1 MSRTRT
7 LALTVVV
14 VVSTRPGHLMVRS
27 LVIMA
32 EPIYIEDL
40 GEYEGKT
47 VTVRGWLYKK
57 RSSGKIA
64 FLQLRDGTGTVQAV
78 ATPQDVDDAS
88 WDLIGEVTQESSV
101 IVTGTV
107 RADARAPSGFELG
120 AENVE
125 VVHMAAEYP
134 ISPKEHGI
142 EFLMDH
148 RHLWLRS
155 KRQHALLRVRS
166 KVVHICRSY
175 YHDRGFV
182 LIDSPIL
189 TPTSVEGTTTLFSTD
204 YFGETAFLTQS
215 GQLYLEP
222 ACVAHGRVYCFGPTF
237 RAEKSKTRRHLIE
250 FWMLEPEV
258 AYATLDDA
266 MELAEDFISHV
277 VQTALVECKDELE
290 VLERDTTALERVVK
304 PFPRIHYGE
313 AVEILKQAGEDFEW
327 GSDFG
332 GGHETIISEAFDRPV
347 LVHRFPTAIKAFYME
362 PDPERPELALA
373 MDMIAPEGYGE
384 IVGGSQRIDDYDLLL
399 SRIREHGLDEEH
411 YQWYLDL
418 RRYGSVPHSGFGMG
432 LERVVAWITGV
443 PHLRETIPF
452 PRLLGRLTP

>member
-1 MSRTRT
+1 MPES
-7 LALTVVV
+7 
-14 VVSTRPGHLMVRS
+14 
-27 LVIMA
+27 
-32 EPIYIEDL
+32 IYIADL
-40 GEYEGKT
+40 GAHEGET
-47 VTVRGWLYKK
+47 VTVRGWLYNK

-64 FLQLRDGTGTVQAV
+64 FMQLRDGTGMVQAV
-78 ATPQDVDDAS
+78 ATPQDVDETS
-88 WDLIGEVTQESSV
+88 WNLIGEVTQESSI
-101 IVTGTV
+101 IVTGSV
-107 RADARAPSGFELG
+107 RADARSPTGFELG
-120 AENVE
+120 VE
-125 VVHMAAEYP
+125 LVEIVQMAPEYP
-134 ISPKEHGI
+134 ISPKEHGT

-155 KRQHALLRVRS
+155 SSQVAALRVRS
-166 KVVHICRSY
+166 KVIHICRSY

-189 TPTSVEGTTTLFSTD
+189 TPISVEGTTTLFSTD
-204 YFGETAFLTQS
+204 YFGENAYLTQS

-222 ACVAHGRVYCFGPTF
+222 ACMAHGRVYCFGPTF

-250 FWMLEPEV
+250 LWMLEPEV

-277 VQTALVECKDELE
+277 VQTALVECKYELE
-290 VLERDTTALERVVK
+290 VLNRDTTTLERVVK
-304 PFPRIHYGE
+304 PFPRILYDE
-313 AVEILKQAGEDFEW
+313 AVEILREAGQDFEW
-327 GSDFG
+327 GGDFG

-362 PDPERPELALA
+362 PDPERQELALA

-384 IVGGSQRIDDYDLLL
+384 IIGGSQRIHDHDLLL
-399 SRIREHGLDEEH
+399 SRIRENGLNEKH
-411 YQWYLDL
+411 YEWYLDV

-432 LERVVAWITGV
+432 LERVIAWITGV
-443 PHLRETIPF
+443 PHLRETIPY

>member
-1 MSRTRT
+1 MPES
-7 LALTVVV
+7 
-14 VVSTRPGHLMVRS
+14 
-27 LVIMA
+27 
-32 EPIYIEDL
+32 IYIADL
-40 GEYEGKT
+40 GAHEGET
-47 VTVRGWLYKK
+47 VTVRGWLYNK

-64 FLQLRDGTGTVQAV
+64 FMQLRDGTGMVQAV
-78 ATPQDVDDAS
+78 ATPQDVDETS
-88 WDLIGEVTQESSV
+88 WNLIGEVTQESSI
-101 IVTGTV
+101 IVTGSV
-107 RADARAPSGFELG
+107 RADARSPTGFELG
-120 AENVE
+120 VE
-125 VVHMAAEYP
+125 LVEIVQMAPEYP
-134 ISPKEHGI
+134 ISPKEHGT

-155 KRQHALLRVRS
+155 SSQVAALRVRS
-166 KVVHICRSY
+166 KVIHICRSY

-189 TPTSVEGTTTLFSTD
+189 TPISVEGTTTLFSTD
-204 YFGETAFLTQS
+204 YFGENAYLTQS

-222 ACVAHGRVYCFGPTF
+222 ACMAHGRVYCFGPTF

-277 VQTALVECKDELE
+277 VQTALVECKYELE
-290 VLERDTTALERVVK
+290 VLNRDTTTLERVVK
-304 PFPRIHYGE
+304 PFPRILYDE
-313 AVEILKQAGEDFEW
+313 AVEILREAGQDFEW
-327 GSDFG
+327 GGDFG

-362 PDPERPELALA
+362 PDPERQELALA
-373 MDMIAPEGYGE
+373 MDMIAPEGDGE
-384 IVGGSQRIDDYDLLL
+384 IIGGSQRIHDHDLLL
-399 SRIREHGLDEEH
+399 SRIRENGLNEKH
-411 YQWYLDL
+411 YEWYLDV

-432 LERVVAWITGV
+432 LERVIAWITGV
-443 PHLRETIPF
+443 PHLRETIPY

>member
-1 MSRTRT
+1 M
-7 LALTVVV
+7 
-14 VVSTRPGHLMVRS
+14 P
-27 LVIMA
+27 
-32 EPIYIEDL
+32 EPTYIVDL
-40 GEYEGKT
+40 GAHEGET
-47 VTVRGWLYKK
+47 VTIRGWLYNK

-64 FLQLRDGTGTVQAV
+64 FMQLRDGTGTVQAV
-78 ATPQDVDDAS
+78 ATPQDVDETS
-88 WDLIGEVTQESSV
+88 WNLIGDVTQESSI
-101 IVTGTV
+101 IVTGSV
-107 RADARAPSGFELG
+107 RADSRSPTGFELG
-120 AENVE
+120 VE
-125 VVHMAAEYP
+125 LVEIVHMAPEYP
-134 ISPKEHGI
+134 ISPKGHGT

-155 KRQHALLRVRS
+155 SSQVAALRVRS
-166 KVVHICRSY
+166 KVIHICRSY

-204 YFGETAFLTQS
+204 YFGENAYLTQS

-222 ACVAHGRVYCFGPTF
+222 ACMAHGRVYCFGPTF

-277 VQTALVECKDELE
+277 VQTALVECKSELE
-290 VLERDTTALERVVK
+290 VLNRDTTTLERVVK
-304 PFPRIHYGE
+304 PFPRILYDE
-313 AVEILKQAGEDFEW
+313 AVEILREAGQEFEW
-327 GSDFG
+327 GADFG

-362 PDPERPELALA
+362 PDPERQELALA

-384 IVGGSQRIDDYDLLL
+384 IIGGSQRIHDHDLLL
-399 SRIREHGLDEEH
+399 SRIRENGLNEKH
-411 YQWYLDL
+411 YQWYLDV

-443 PHLRETIPF
+443 PHLRETIPY

>member
-1 MSRTRT
+1 MPES
-7 LALTVVV
+7 
-14 VVSTRPGHLMVRS
+14 
-27 LVIMA
+27 
-32 EPIYIEDL
+32 IYIADL
-40 GEYEGKT
+40 GAHEGET
-47 VTVRGWLYKK
+47 VTVRGWLYNK

-64 FLQLRDGTGTVQAV
+64 FMQLRDGTGMVQAV
-78 ATPQDVDDAS
+78 ATPQDVDETS
-88 WDLIGEVTQESSV
+88 WNLIGEVTQESSI
-101 IVTGTV
+101 IVTGSE
-107 RADARAPSGFELG
+107 RADARSPTGFELG
-120 AENVE
+120 VE
-125 VVHMAAEYP
+125 LVEIVQMAPEYP
-134 ISPKEHGI
+134 ISPKEHGT

-155 KRQHALLRVRS
+155 SSQVAALRVRS
-166 KVVHICRSY
+166 KVIHICRSY

-189 TPTSVEGTTTLFSTD
+189 TPISVEGTTTLFSTD
-204 YFGETAFLTQS
+204 YFGENAYLTQS

-222 ACVAHGRVYCFGPTF
+222 ACMAHGRVYCFGPTF

-277 VQTALVECKDELE
+277 VQTALVECKYELE
-290 VLERDTTALERVVK
+290 VLNRDTTTLARVVK
-304 PFPRIHYGE
+304 PFPRILYDE
-313 AVEILKQAGEDFEW
+313 AVEILREAGQDFEW
-327 GSDFG
+327 GGDFG

-362 PDPERPELALA
+362 PDPERQELALA

-384 IVGGSQRIDDYDLLL
+384 IIGGSQRIHDHDLLL
-399 SRIREHGLDEEH
+399 SRIRENGLNEKH
-411 YQWYLDL
+411 YEWYLDV

-432 LERVVAWITGV
+432 LERVIAWITGV
-443 PHLRETIPF
+443 PHLRETIPY

>member
-1 MSRTRT
+1 MNIFASSRFGDDKVT
-7 LALTVVV
+7 LRGDPEVGARVRARD
-14 VVSTRPGHLMVRS
+14 SGSGHLMVRS

-32 EPIYIEDL
+32 EPIYIENL
-40 GEYEGKT
+40 GEHEGKT
-47 VTVRGWLYKK
+47 VTVRGWLYNK

-78 ATPQDVDDAS
+78 ATPQDVDEAS
-88 WDLIGEVTQESSV
+88 WDLIGELTQESSV
-101 IVTGTV
+101 IVTGSV

-120 AENVE
+120 AERVE

-155 KRQHALLRVRS
+155 KRQHALLRARS
-166 KVVHICRSY
+166 KVVQICRSY

-304 PFPRIHYGE
+304 PFPRIHYDE
-313 AVEILKQAGEDFEW
+313 AVEILKRAGEDFEW

-373 MDMIAPEGYGE
+373 MDMIAPEGYGC
-384 IVGGSQRIDDYDLLL
+384 L
-399 SRIREHGLDEEH
+399 
-411 YQWYLDL
+411 
-418 RRYGSVPHSGFGMG
+418 
-432 LERVVAWITGV
+432 
-443 PHLRETIPF
+443 
-452 PRLLGRLTP
+452 

>member
-1 MSRTRT
+1 
-7 LALTVVV
+7 
-14 VVSTRPGHLMVRS
+14 
-27 LVIMA
+27 MA

-40 GEYEGKT
+40 GEHEGKA
-47 VTVRGWLYKK
+47 VTVRGWLYNK

-78 ATPQDVDDAS
+78 ATPQDVDEAS
-88 WDLIGEVTQESSV
+88 WDLIAEVTQESSV

-120 AENVE
+120 AERVE
-125 VVHMAAEYP
+125 LVHMAAEYP
-134 ISPKEHGI
+134 ISPKDHGT

-155 KRQHALLRVRS
+155 KRQHAALRVRS
-166 KVVHICRSY
+166 KVVQICRSY

-222 ACVAHGRVYCFGPTF
+222 ACMAHGRVYCFGPTF

-277 VQTALVECKDELE
+277 VQTALAQCRGELE
-290 VLERDTTALERVVK
+290 VLERDTTTLERVVK
-304 PFPRIHYGE
+304 PFPRIHYDE
-313 AVEILKQAGEDFEW
+313 AVEILRKGGEDFEW

-384 IVGGSQRIDDYDLLL
+384 IVGGSQRIHDHDLLL
-399 SRIREHGLDEEH
+399 SRIREHGLNEEH
-411 YQWYLDL
+411 YKWYLDV

-432 LERVVAWITGV
+432 LERVVGWITGV

>member
-1 MSRTRT
+1 MPES
-7 LALTVVV
+7 
-14 VVSTRPGHLMVRS
+14 
-27 LVIMA
+27 
-32 EPIYIEDL
+32 IYIADL
-40 GEYEGKT
+40 GAHEGET
-47 VTVRGWLYKK
+47 VTVRGWLYNK

-64 FLQLRDGTGTVQAV
+64 FMQLRDGTGMVQAV
-78 ATPQDVDDAS
+78 ATPQDVDETS
-88 WDLIGEVTQESSV
+88 WNLIGEVTQESSI
-101 IVTGTV
+101 IVTGSV
-107 RADARAPSGFELG
+107 RADARSPTGFELG
-120 AENVE
+120 VE
-125 VVHMAAEYP
+125 LVEIVQMAPEYP
-134 ISPKEHGI
+134 ISPKEHGT

-155 KRQHALLRVRS
+155 SSQVAALRVRS
-166 KVVHICRSY
+166 KVIHICRSY

-182 LIDSPIL
+182 LIDRPIL
-189 TPTSVEGTTTLFSTD
+189 TPISVEGTTTLFSTD
-204 YFGETAFLTQS
+204 YFGENAYLTQS

-222 ACVAHGRVYCFGPTF
+222 ACMAHGRVYCFGPTF

-277 VQTALVECKDELE
+277 VQTALVECKYELE
-290 VLERDTTALERVVK
+290 VLNRDTTTLERVVK
-304 PFPRIHYGE
+304 PFPRILYDE
-313 AVEILKQAGEDFEW
+313 AVEILREAGQDFEW
-327 GSDFG
+327 GGDFG

-362 PDPERPELALA
+362 PDPERQELALA

-384 IVGGSQRIDDYDLLL
+384 IIGGSQRIHDHDLLL
-399 SRIREHGLDEEH
+399 SRIRENGLNEKH
-411 YQWYLDL
+411 YEWYLDV

-432 LERVVAWITGV
+432 LERVIAWITGV
-443 PHLRETIPF
+443 PPLRATIPY

>member
-1 MSRTRT
+1 MPES
-7 LALTVVV
+7 
-14 VVSTRPGHLMVRS
+14 
-27 LVIMA
+27 
-32 EPIYIEDL
+32 IYIVDL
-40 GEYEGKT
+40 GAHEGET
-47 VTVRGWLYKK
+47 VTVRGWLYNK

-64 FLQLRDGTGTVQAV
+64 FMQLRDGTGMVQAV
-78 ATPQDVDDAS
+78 ATPQDVDETS
-88 WDLIGEVTQESSV
+88 WNLIGEVTQESSI
-101 IVTGTV
+101 IVTGSV
-107 RADARAPSGFELG
+107 RADARSPTGFELG
-120 AENVE
+120 VE
-125 VVHMAAEYP
+125 LVEIVQMAPEYP
-134 ISPKEHGI
+134 ISPKEHGT

-155 KRQHALLRVRS
+155 SSQVAALRVRS
-166 KVVHICRSY
+166 KVIHICRSY

-189 TPTSVEGTTTLFSTD
+189 TPISVEGTTTLFSTD
-204 YFGETAFLTQS
+204 YFGENAYLTQS

-222 ACVAHGRVYCFGPTF
+222 ACMAHGRVYCFGPTF

-277 VQTALVECKDELE
+277 VQTALVECKYELE
-290 VLERDTTALERVVK
+290 VLNRDTTTLERVVK
-304 PFPRIHYGE
+304 PFPRILYDE
-313 AVEILKQAGEDFEW
+313 AVEILREAGQDFEW
-327 GSDFG
+327 GGDFG

-362 PDPERPELALA
+362 PDPERQELALA

-384 IVGGSQRIDDYDLLL
+384 IIGGSQRIHDHDLLL
-399 SRIREHGLDEEH
+399 SRIRENGLNEKH
-411 YQWYLDL
+411 YQWYLDV

-443 PHLRETIPF
+443 PHLRETIPY

>member
-1 MSRTRT
+1 MPES
-7 LALTVVV
+7 
-14 VVSTRPGHLMVRS
+14 
-27 LVIMA
+27 
-32 EPIYIEDL
+32 IYIADL
-40 GEYEGKT
+40 GAHEGET
-47 VTVRGWLYKK
+47 VTVRGWLYNK

-64 FLQLRDGTGTVQAV
+64 FMQLRDGTGMVQAV
-78 ATPQDVDDAS
+78 ATPQDVDETS
-88 WDLIGEVTQESSV
+88 WNLIGEVTQESSI
-101 IVTGTV
+101 IVTGSV
-107 RADARAPSGFELG
+107 RADARSPTGFELG
-120 AENVE
+120 VE
-125 VVHMAAEYP
+125 LVEIVQMAPEYP
-134 ISPKEHGI
+134 ISPKEHGT

-155 KRQHALLRVRS
+155 RSQIAALRVRS
-166 KVVHICRSY
+166 KVIHICRSY

-189 TPTSVEGTTTLFSTD
+189 TPISVEGTTTLFSTD
-204 YFGETAFLTQS
+204 YFGENAYLTQS

-222 ACVAHGRVYCFGPTF
+222 ACMAHGRVYCFGPTF

-277 VQTALVECKDELE
+277 VQTALVECKYELE
-290 VLERDTTALERVVK
+290 VLNRDTTTLERVVK
-304 PFPRIHYGE
+304 PFPRILYDE
-313 AVEILKQAGEDFEW
+313 AVEILREAGQDFEW
-327 GSDFG
+327 GGDFG

-362 PDPERPELALA
+362 PDPERQELALA

-384 IVGGSQRIDDYDLLL
+384 IIGGSQRIHDHDLLL
-399 SRIREHGLDEEH
+399 SRIRENGLNEKH
-411 YQWYLDL
+411 YEWYLDV
-418 RRYGSVPHSGFGMG
+418 RRYGSGPHSG
-432 LERVVAWITGV
+432 VIAWITGV
-443 PHLRETIPF
+443 PHLRETIPY

>member
-1 MSRTRT
+1 M
-7 LALTVVV
+7 
-14 VVSTRPGHLMVRS
+14 P
-27 LVIMA
+27 
-32 EPIYIEDL
+32 EPTYIVDL
-40 GEYEGKT
+40 GAHEGET
-47 VTVRGWLYKK
+47 VTIRGWLYNK

-64 FLQLRDGTGTVQAV
+64 FMQLRDGTGTVQAV
-78 ATPQDVDDAS
+78 ATPQDVDETS
-88 WDLIGEVTQESSV
+88 WNLIGDVTQESSI
-101 IVTGTV
+101 IVTGSV
-107 RADARAPSGFELG
+107 RADSRSPTGFELG
-120 AENVE
+120 VE
-125 VVHMAAEYP
+125 LVEIVHMAPEYP
-134 ISPKEHGI
+134 ISPKGHGT

-155 KRQHALLRVRS
+155 SSQIAALRVRS
-166 KVVHICRSY
+166 KVIHICRSY

-204 YFGETAFLTQS
+204 YFGENAYLTQS

-222 ACVAHGRVYCFGPTF
+222 ACMAHGRVYCFGPTF

-290 VLERDTTALERVVK
+290 VLNRDTTTLERVVK
-304 PFPRIHYGE
+304 PFPRILYDE
-313 AVEILKQAGEDFEW
+313 AVEILREAGQEFEW
-327 GSDFG
+327 GADFG

-362 PDPERPELALA
+362 PDPERQELALA

-384 IVGGSQRIDDYDLLL
+384 IIGGSQRIHDHDLLL
-399 SRIREHGLDEEH
+399 SRIRENGLNEKH
-411 YQWYLDL
+411 YQWYLDV

-443 PHLRETIPF
+443 PHLRETIPY

>member
-1 MSRTRT
+1 MPES
-7 LALTVVV
+7 
-14 VVSTRPGHLMVRS
+14 
-27 LVIMA
+27 
-32 EPIYIEDL
+32 IYIADL
-40 GEYEGKT
+40 GAHEGET
-47 VTVRGWLYKK
+47 VTVRGWLYNK

-64 FLQLRDGTGTVQAV
+64 FMQLRDGTGMVQAV
-78 ATPQDVDDAS
+78 ATPQDVDETS
-88 WDLIGEVTQESSV
+88 WNLIGEVTQESSV
-101 IVTGTV
+101 IVTGSV
-107 RADARAPSGFELG
+107 RADARSPTGYELG
-120 AENVE
+120 VE
-125 VVHMAAEYP
+125 LVEIVQMAPEYP
-134 ISPKEHGI
+134 ISPKEHGT

-155 KRQHALLRVRS
+155 SSQVAALRVRS
-166 KVVHICRSY
+166 KVIHICRSY

-189 TPTSVEGTTTLFSTD
+189 TPISVEGTTTLFSTD
-204 YFGETAFLTQS
+204 YFGENAYLTQS

-222 ACVAHGRVYCFGPTF
+222 ACMAHGRVYCFGPTF

-277 VQTALVECKDELE
+277 VQTALVECKYELE
-290 VLERDTTALERVVK
+290 VLNRDTTTLERVVK
-304 PFPRIHYGE
+304 PFPRILYDE
-313 AVEILKQAGEDFEW
+313 AVEILREAGQDFEW
-327 GSDFG
+327 GGDFG

-362 PDPERPELALA
+362 PDPERQELALA

-384 IVGGSQRIDDYDLLL
+384 IIGGSQRIHDHDLLL
-399 SRIREHGLDEEH
+399 SRIRENGLNEKH
-411 YQWYLDL
+411 YEWYLDV

-432 LERVVAWITGV
+432 LERVIAWITGV
-443 PHLRETIPF
+443 PHLRETIPY

>member
-1 MSRTRT
+1 MPES
-7 LALTVVV
+7 
-14 VVSTRPGHLMVRS
+14 
-27 LVIMA
+27 
-32 EPIYIEDL
+32 IYIADL
-40 GEYEGKT
+40 GAHEGET
-47 VTVRGWLYKK
+47 VTVRGWLYNK

-64 FLQLRDGTGTVQAV
+64 FMQLRDGTGMVQAV
-78 ATPQDVDDAS
+78 ATPQDVDETS
-88 WDLIGEVTQESSV
+88 WNLIGEVTQESSI
-101 IVTGTV
+101 IVTGSV
-107 RADARAPSGFELG
+107 RADARSPTGFELG
-120 AENVE
+120 VE
-125 VVHMAAEYP
+125 LVEIVQMAPEYP
-134 ISPKEHGI
+134 ISPKEHGT

-155 KRQHALLRVRS
+155 SSQVAALRVRS
-166 KVVHICRSY
+166 KVIHICRSY

-182 LIDSPIL
+182 LIDRPIL
-189 TPTSVEGTTTLFSTD
+189 TPISVEGTTTLFSTD
-204 YFGETAFLTQS
+204 YFGENAYLTQS

-222 ACVAHGRVYCFGPTF
+222 ACMAHGRVYCFGPTF

-277 VQTALVECKDELE
+277 VQTALVECKYELE
-290 VLERDTTALERVVK
+290 VLNRDTTTLERVVK
-304 PFPRIHYGE
+304 PFPRILYDE
-313 AVEILKQAGEDFEW
+313 AVEILREAGQDFEW
-327 GSDFG
+327 GGDFG

-362 PDPERPELALA
+362 PDPERQELALA

-384 IVGGSQRIDDYDLLL
+384 IIGGSQRIHDHDLLL
-399 SRIREHGLDEEH
+399 SRIRENGLNEKH
-411 YQWYLDL
+411 YEWYLDV

-432 LERVVAWITGV
+432 LERVIAWITGV
-443 PHLRETIPF
+443 PHLRETIPY

>member
-1 MSRTRT
+1 MPES
-7 LALTVVV
+7 
-14 VVSTRPGHLMVRS
+14 
-27 LVIMA
+27 
-32 EPIYIEDL
+32 IYIADL
-40 GEYEGKT
+40 GAHEGET
-47 VTVRGWLYKK
+47 VTVRGWLYNK

-64 FLQLRDGTGTVQAV
+64 FMQLRDGTGMVQAV
-78 ATPQDVDDAS
+78 ATPQDVDETS
-88 WDLIGEVTQESSV
+88 WNLIGEVTQESSI
-101 IVTGTV
+101 IVTGSV
-107 RADARAPSGFELG
+107 RADARAPTGFELG
-120 AENVE
+120 VE
-125 VVHMAAEYP
+125 LVEIVQMAPEYP
-134 ISPKEHGI
+134 ISPKEHGT

-155 KRQHALLRVRS
+155 SSQVAALRVRS
-166 KVVHICRSY
+166 KVIHICRSY

-189 TPTSVEGTTTLFSTD
+189 TPISVEGTTTLFSTD
-204 YFGETAFLTQS
+204 YFGENAYLTQS

-222 ACVAHGRVYCFGPTF
+222 ACMAHGRVYCFGPTF

-277 VQTALVECKDELE
+277 VQTALVECKYELE
-290 VLERDTTALERVVK
+290 VLNRDTTTLERVVK
-304 PFPRIHYGE
+304 PFPRILYDE
-313 AVEILKQAGEDFEW
+313 AVEILREAGQDFEW
-327 GSDFG
+327 GGDFG

-362 PDPERPELALA
+362 PDPERQELALA

-384 IVGGSQRIDDYDLLL
+384 IIGGSQRIHDHDLLL
-399 SRIREHGLDEEH
+399 SRIRENGLNEKH
-411 YQWYLDL
+411 YEWYLDV

-432 LERVVAWITGV
+432 LERVIAWITGV
-443 PHLRETIPF
+443 PHLRETIPY

>member
-1 MSRTRT
+1 MPES
-7 LALTVVV
+7 
-14 VVSTRPGHLMVRS
+14 
-27 LVIMA
+27 
-32 EPIYIEDL
+32 IYIADL
-40 GEYEGKT
+40 GAHEGET
-47 VTVRGWLYKK
+47 VTVRGWLYNK

-64 FLQLRDGTGTVQAV
+64 FMQLRDGTGMVQAV
-78 ATPQDVDDAS
+78 ATPQDVDETS
-88 WDLIGEVTQESSV
+88 WNLIGEVTQESSI
-101 IVTGTV
+101 IVTGSV
-107 RADARAPSGFELG
+107 RADARSPTGFELG
-120 AENVE
+120 VE
-125 VVHMAAEYP
+125 LVEIVQMAPEYP
-134 ISPKEHGI
+134 ISPKEHGT

-155 KRQHALLRVRS
+155 SSQVAALRVRS
-166 KVVHICRSY
+166 KVIHICRSY

-189 TPTSVEGTTTLFSTD
+189 TPISVEGTTTLFSTD
-204 YFGETAFLTQS
+204 YFGENAYLTQS

-222 ACVAHGRVYCFGPTF
+222 ACMAHGRVYCFGPTF

-277 VQTALVECKDELE
+277 VQTALVECKYELE
-290 VLERDTTALERVVK
+290 VLNRDTTTLERVVK
-304 PFPRIHYGE
+304 PFPRILYDE
-313 AVEILKQAGEDFEW
+313 AVEILREAGQDFEW
-327 GSDFG
+327 GGDFG

-362 PDPERPELALA
+362 PDPERQELALA

-384 IVGGSQRIDDYDLLL
+384 IIGGSQRIHDHDLLL
-399 SRIREHGLDEEH
+399 SRIRENGLNEKH
-411 YQWYLDL
+411 YEWYLDV
-418 RRYGSVPHSGFGMG
+418 RRYGSVPHSGCGMG
-432 LERVVAWITGV
+432 LERVIAWITGV
-443 PHLRETIPF
+443 PHLRETIPY

>member
-1 MSRTRT
+1 M
-7 LALTVVV
+7 
-14 VVSTRPGHLMVRS
+14 P
-27 LVIMA
+27 
-32 EPIYIEDL
+32 EPTYIVDL
-40 GEYEGKT
+40 GAHEGET
-47 VTVRGWLYKK
+47 VTIRGWLYNK

-64 FLQLRDGTGTVQAV
+64 FMQLRDGTGTVQAV
-78 ATPQDVDDAS
+78 ATPQDVDETS
-88 WDLIGEVTQESSV
+88 WNLIGDVTQESSI
-101 IVTGTV
+101 IVTGSV
-107 RADARAPSGFELG
+107 RADSRSPTGFELG
-120 AENVE
+120 VE
-125 VVHMAAEYP
+125 LVEIVHMAPEYP
-134 ISPKEHGI
+134 ISPKGHGT

-155 KRQHALLRVRS
+155 SSQVAALRVRS
-166 KVVHICRSY
+166 KVIHICRSY

-204 YFGETAFLTQS
+204 YFGENAYLTQS

-222 ACVAHGRVYCFGPTF
+222 ACMAHGRVYCFGPTF

-277 VQTALVECKDELE
+277 VQTALVECKSELE
-290 VLERDTTALERVVK
+290 VLNRDTTTLERVVK
-304 PFPRIHYGE
+304 PFPRILYDE
-313 AVEILKQAGEDFEW
+313 AVEILREAGQEFEW
-327 GSDFG
+327 GADFG

-384 IVGGSQRIDDYDLLL
+384 IIGGSQRIHDHDLLL
-399 SRIREHGLDEEH
+399 SRIRENGLNEKH
-411 YQWYLDL
+411 YQWYLDV

-443 PHLRETIPF
+443 PHLRETIPY

>member
-1 MSRTRT
+1 MPES
-7 LALTVVV
+7 
-14 VVSTRPGHLMVRS
+14 
-27 LVIMA
+27 
-32 EPIYIEDL
+32 IYIADL
-40 GEYEGKT
+40 GAHEGET
-47 VTVRGWLYKK
+47 VTVHGWLYNK

-64 FLQLRDGTGTVQAV
+64 FMQLRDGTGMVQAV
-78 ATPQDVDDAS
+78 ATPQDVDETS
-88 WDLIGEVTQESSV
+88 WNLIGEVTQESSI
-101 IVTGTV
+101 IVTGSV
-107 RADARAPSGFELG
+107 RADARSPTGFELG
-120 AENVE
+120 VE
-125 VVHMAAEYP
+125 LVEIVQMAPEYP
-134 ISPKEHGI
+134 ISPKEHGT

-155 KRQHALLRVRS
+155 SSQVAALRVRS
-166 KVVHICRSY
+166 KVIHICRSY

-189 TPTSVEGTTTLFSTD
+189 TPISVEGTTTLFSTD
-204 YFGETAFLTQS
+204 YFGENAYLTQS

-222 ACVAHGRVYCFGPTF
+222 ACMAHGRVYCFGPTF

-277 VQTALVECKDELE
+277 VQTALVECKYELE
-290 VLERDTTALERVVK
+290 VLNRDTTTLERVVK
-304 PFPRIHYGE
+304 PFPRILYDE
-313 AVEILKQAGEDFEW
+313 AVEILREAGQDFEW
-327 GSDFG
+327 GGDFG

-362 PDPERPELALA
+362 PDPERQELALA

-384 IVGGSQRIDDYDLLL
+384 IIGGSQRIHDHDLLL
-399 SRIREHGLDEEH
+399 SRIRENGLNEKH
-411 YQWYLDL
+411 YEWYLDI

-432 LERVVAWITGV
+432 LERVIAWITGV
-443 PHLRETIPF
+443 PHLRETIPY

>member
-1 MSRTRT
+1 
-7 LALTVVV
+7 
-14 VVSTRPGHLMVRS
+14 
-27 LVIMA
+27 MA
-32 EPIYIEDL
+32 DPIYIEDL
-40 GEYEGKT
+40 GDHEGET
-47 VTVRGWLYKK
+47 VTVRGWLFNK

-64 FLQLRDGTGTVQAV
+64 FLQLRDGTGSVQAV
-78 ATPQDVDDAS
+78 ASPQDVDDAS
-88 WDLIGEVTQESSV
+88 WELIGEVTQESSV
-101 IVTGTV
+101 LVTGSV

-120 AENVE
+120 AERLE
-125 VVHMAAEYP
+125 LLHMADEYP
-134 ISPKEHGI
+134 ISPKEHGT

-155 KRQHALLRVRS
+155 RRQHAALRVRS
-166 KVVHICRSY
+166 KVVQICRSY

-204 YFGETAFLTQS
+204 YFGESAFLSQS

-222 ACVAHGRVYCFGPTF
+222 ACMAHGRVYCFGPTF

-258 AYATLDDA
+258 AFATLDDA
-266 MELAEDFISHV
+266 MDLAEDFISHV
-277 VQTALVECKDELE
+277 VQTALVECKEELE
-290 VLERDTTALERVVK
+290 ALGRDTTSLERVVK
-304 PFPRIHYGE
+304 PFPRIHYDE
-313 AVEILKQAGEDFEW
+313 AVEILRKAGEDFEW

-332 GGHETIISEAFDRPV
+332 GGHETVISEAFDRPV
-347 LVHRFPTAIKAFYME
+347 LIHRFPTAIKAFYME
-362 PDPERPELALA
+362 PDPDRPELALA

-384 IVGGSQRIDDYDLLL
+384 IVGGSQRIHDHDLLL
-399 SRIREHGLDEEH
+399 SRIREHGLNEEH
-411 YQWYLDL
+411 YQWYLDV

-432 LERVVAWITGV
+432 LERVVGWITGV
-443 PHLRETIPF
+443 PHLRETIPY

>member
-1 MSRTRT
+1 MPES
-7 LALTVVV
+7 
-14 VVSTRPGHLMVRS
+14 
-27 LVIMA
+27 
-32 EPIYIEDL
+32 IYIADL
-40 GEYEGKT
+40 GAHEGET
-47 VTVRGWLYKK
+47 VTVRGWLYNK

-64 FLQLRDGTGTVQAV
+64 FMQLRDGTGMVQAV
-78 ATPQDVDDAS
+78 ATPQDVDETS
-88 WDLIGEVTQESSV
+88 WNLIGEVTQESSV
-101 IVTGTV
+101 IVTGSV
-107 RADARAPSGFELG
+107 RADARSPTGFELG
-120 AENVE
+120 VE
-125 VVHMAAEYP
+125 LVEIVQMAPEYP
-134 ISPKEHGI
+134 ISPKEHGT

-155 KRQHALLRVRS
+155 SSQVAALRVRS
-166 KVVHICRSY
+166 KVIHICRSY

-189 TPTSVEGTTTLFSTD
+189 TPISVEGTTTLFSTD
-204 YFGETAFLTQS
+204 YFGENAYLTQS

-222 ACVAHGRVYCFGPTF
+222 ACMAHGRVYCFGPTF

-277 VQTALVECKDELE
+277 VQTALVECKYELE
-290 VLERDTTALERVVK
+290 VLNRDTTTLERVVK
-304 PFPRIHYGE
+304 PFPRILHDE
-313 AVEILKQAGEDFEW
+313 AVEILREAGQDFEW
-327 GSDFG
+327 GGDFG

-362 PDPERPELALA
+362 PDPERQELALA

-384 IVGGSQRIDDYDLLL
+384 IIGGSQRIHDHDLLL
-399 SRIREHGLDEEH
+399 SRIRENGLNEKH
-411 YQWYLDL
+411 YEWYLDV

-432 LERVVAWITGV
+432 LERVIAWITGV
-443 PHLRETIPF
+443 PHLRETIPY

>member
-1 MSRTRT
+1 MPES
-7 LALTVVV
+7 
-14 VVSTRPGHLMVRS
+14 
-27 LVIMA
+27 
-32 EPIYIEDL
+32 IYIADL
-40 GEYEGKT
+40 GAHEGET
-47 VTVRGWLYKK
+47 VTVRGWLYNK

-64 FLQLRDGTGTVQAV
+64 FMQLRDGTGMVQAV
-78 ATPQDVDDAS
+78 ATPQDVDETS
-88 WDLIGEVTQESSV
+88 WNLIGEVTQESSI
-101 IVTGTV
+101 IVTGSV
-107 RADARAPSGFELG
+107 RADARSPTGFELG
-120 AENVE
+120 VE
-125 VVHMAAEYP
+125 LVEIVQMAPEYP
-134 ISPKEHGI
+134 ISPKEYGT

-155 KRQHALLRVRS
+155 SSQVAALRVRS
-166 KVVHICRSY
+166 KVIHICRSY

-189 TPTSVEGTTTLFSTD
+189 TPISVEGTTTLFSTD
-204 YFGETAFLTQS
+204 YFGENAYLTQS

-222 ACVAHGRVYCFGPTF
+222 ACMAHGRVYCFGPTF

-277 VQTALVECKDELE
+277 VQTALVECKYELE
-290 VLERDTTALERVVK
+290 VLNRDTTTLERVVK
-304 PFPRIHYGE
+304 PFPRILYDE
-313 AVEILKQAGEDFEW
+313 AVEILREAGQDFEW
-327 GSDFG
+327 GGDFG

-362 PDPERPELALA
+362 PDPERQELALA

-384 IVGGSQRIDDYDLLL
+384 IIGGSQRIHDHDLLL
-399 SRIREHGLDEEH
+399 SRIRENGLNEKH
-411 YQWYLDL
+411 YQWYLDIRL
-418 RRYGSVPHSGFGMG
+418 YGSVPHSGFGMG
-432 LERVVAWITGV
+432 LERVIAWITGV
-443 PHLRETIPF
+443 PHLRETIPY

>member
-1 MSRTRT
+1 MPES
-7 LALTVVV
+7 
-14 VVSTRPGHLMVRS
+14 
-27 LVIMA
+27 
-32 EPIYIEDL
+32 IYIADL
-40 GEYEGKT
+40 GAHEGET
-47 VTVRGWLYKK
+47 VTVRGWLYNK

-64 FLQLRDGTGTVQAV
+64 FMQLRDGTGMVQAV
-78 ATPQDVDDAS
+78 ATPQDVDETS
-88 WDLIGEVTQESSV
+88 WNLIGEVTQESSI
-101 IVTGTV
+101 IVTGSV
-107 RADARAPSGFELG
+107 RADARSPTGFELG
-120 AENVE
+120 VE
-125 VVHMAAEYP
+125 LVEIVQMAPEYP
-134 ISPKEHGI
+134 ISPKEHGT

-155 KRQHALLRVRS
+155 SSQVAALRVRS
-166 KVVHICRSY
+166 KVIHICRSY

-189 TPTSVEGTTTLFSTD
+189 TPISVEGTTTLFSTD
-204 YFGETAFLTQS
+204 YFGENAYLTQS

-222 ACVAHGRVYCFGPTF
+222 ACMAHGRVYCFGPTF

-277 VQTALVECKDELE
+277 VQTALVECKYELE
-290 VLERDTTALERVVK
+290 VLNRDTTTLERVVK
-304 PFPRIHYGE
+304 PFPRILYDE
-313 AVEILKQAGEDFEW
+313 AVEILREAGQDFEW
-327 GSDFG
+327 GGDFG

-362 PDPERPELALA
+362 PDPERQELALA

-384 IVGGSQRIDDYDLLL
+384 IIGGSQRIHDHDLLL
-399 SRIREHGLDEEH
+399 SRIRENGLNEKH
-411 YQWYLDL
+411 YHWYLEV

-443 PHLRETIPF
+443 PHLRETIPY
-452 PRLLGRLTP
+452 PRLLGRITP

>member
-1 MSRTRT
+1 M
-7 LALTVVV
+7 
-14 VVSTRPGHLMVRS
+14 P
-27 LVIMA
+27 
-32 EPIYIEDL
+32 EPTYIVDL
-40 GEYEGKT
+40 GAHEGET
-47 VTVRGWLYKK
+47 VTIRGWLYNK

-64 FLQLRDGTGTVQAV
+64 FMQLRDGTGTVQAV
-78 ATPQDVDDAS
+78 ATPQDVDETS
-88 WDLIGEVTQESSV
+88 WNLIGDVTQESSI
-101 IVTGTV
+101 IVTGSV
-107 RADARAPSGFELG
+107 RADSRSPTGFELG
-120 AENVE
+120 VE
-125 VVHMAAEYP
+125 LVEIVHMAPEYP
-134 ISPKEHGI
+134 ISPKEHGT

-155 KRQHALLRVRS
+155 SSQVAALRVRS
-166 KVVHICRSY
+166 KVIHICRSY

-204 YFGETAFLTQS
+204 YFGENAYLTQS

-222 ACVAHGRVYCFGPTF
+222 ACMAHGRVYCFGPTF

-277 VQTALVECKDELE
+277 VQTALVECKSELE
-290 VLERDTTALERVVK
+290 VLNRDTTTLERVVK
-304 PFPRIHYGE
+304 PFPRILYDE
-313 AVEILKQAGEDFEW
+313 AVEILREAGQEFEW
-327 GSDFG
+327 GADFG

-362 PDPERPELALA
+362 PDPERQELALA

-384 IVGGSQRIDDYDLLL
+384 IIGGSQRIHDHDLLL
-399 SRIREHGLDEEH
+399 SRIRENGLNEKH
-411 YQWYLDL
+411 YQWYLDV

-443 PHLRETIPF
+443 PHLRETIPY

>member
-1 MSRTRT
+1 MPES
-7 LALTVVV
+7 
-14 VVSTRPGHLMVRS
+14 
-27 LVIMA
+27 
-32 EPIYIEDL
+32 IYIADL
-40 GEYEGKT
+40 GAHEGET
-47 VTVRGWLYKK
+47 VTVRGWLYNK

-64 FLQLRDGTGTVQAV
+64 FMQLRDGTGMVQAV
-78 ATPQDVDDAS
+78 ATPQDVDETS
-88 WDLIGEVTQESSV
+88 WNLIGEVTQESSI
-101 IVTGTV
+101 IVTGSV
-107 RADARAPSGFELG
+107 RADARSPTGFELG
-120 AENVE
+120 VE
-125 VVHMAAEYP
+125 LVEIVQMAPEYP
-134 ISPKEHGI
+134 ISPKEHGT

-155 KRQHALLRVRS
+155 SSQVAALRVRS
-166 KVVHICRSY
+166 KVIHICRSY

-189 TPTSVEGTTTLFSTD
+189 TPISVEGTTTLFSTD
-204 YFGETAFLTQS
+204 YFGENAYLTQS

-222 ACVAHGRVYCFGPTF
+222 ACMAHGRVYCFGPTF

-258 AYATLDDA
+258 AYATLDAA

-277 VQTALVECKDELE
+277 VQTALVECKYELE
-290 VLERDTTALERVVK
+290 VLNRDTTTLERVVK
-304 PFPRIHYGE
+304 PFRRILYDE
-313 AVEILKQAGEDFEW
+313 AVEILREAGQDFEW
-327 GSDFG
+327 GGDFG

-362 PDPERPELALA
+362 PDPERQELALA

-384 IVGGSQRIDDYDLLL
+384 IIGGSQRIHDHDLLL
-399 SRIREHGLDEEH
+399 SRIRENGLNEKH
-411 YQWYLDL
+411 YEWYLDV

-432 LERVVAWITGV
+432 LERVIAWITGV
-443 PHLRETIPF
+443 PHLRETIPY

>member
-1 MSRTRT
+1 MPES
-7 LALTVVV
+7 
-14 VVSTRPGHLMVRS
+14 
-27 LVIMA
+27 
-32 EPIYIEDL
+32 IYIADL
-40 GEYEGKT
+40 GAHEGET
-47 VTVRGWLYKK
+47 VTVRGWLYNK

-64 FLQLRDGTGTVQAV
+64 FMQLRDGTGMVQAV
-78 ATPQDVDDAS
+78 ATPQDVDETS
-88 WDLIGEVTQESSV
+88 WNLIGEVTQESSI
-101 IVTGTV
+101 IVTGSV
-107 RADARAPSGFELG
+107 RADARSPTGFELG
-120 AENVE
+120 VE
-125 VVHMAAEYP
+125 LVEIVQMAPEYP
-134 ISPKEHGI
+134 ISPKEHGT

-155 KRQHALLRVRS
+155 SSQVAALRVRS
-166 KVVHICRSY
+166 KVIHICRSY

-189 TPTSVEGTTTLFSTD
+189 TPISVEGTTTLFSTD
-204 YFGETAFLTQS
+204 YFGENAYLTQS

-222 ACVAHGRVYCFGPTF
+222 ACMAHGRVYCFGPTF

-277 VQTALVECKDELE
+277 VQTALVECKYELE
-290 VLERDTTALERVVK
+290 VLNRDTTTLARVVK
-304 PFPRIHYGE
+304 PFPRILYDE
-313 AVEILKQAGEDFEW
+313 AVEILREAGQDFEW
-327 GSDFG
+327 GGDFG

-347 LVHRFPTAIKAFYME
+347 LVHRFPSAIKAFYME
-362 PDPERPELALA
+362 PDPERQELALA

-384 IVGGSQRIDDYDLLL
+384 IIGGSQRIHDHDLLL
-399 SRIREHGLDEEH
+399 SRIRENGLNEKH
-411 YQWYLDL
+411 YEWYLDV

-432 LERVVAWITGV
+432 LERVIAWITGV
-443 PHLRETIPF
+443 PHLRETIPY

>member
-1 MSRTRT
+1 MPES
-7 LALTVVV
+7 
-14 VVSTRPGHLMVRS
+14 
-27 LVIMA
+27 
-32 EPIYIEDL
+32 IYIVDL
-40 GEYEGKT
+40 GAHEGET
-47 VTVRGWLYKK
+47 VTIRGWLYNK

-64 FLQLRDGTGTVQAV
+64 FMQLRDGTGTVQAV
-78 ATPQDVDDAS
+78 ATPQDVDETS
-88 WDLIGEVTQESSV
+88 WNLIGDVTQESSI
-101 IVTGTV
+101 IVTGSV
-107 RADARAPSGFELG
+107 RADSRSPTGFELG
-120 AENVE
+120 VELVE
-125 VVHMAAEYP
+125 VVHMAPEYP
-134 ISPKEHGI
+134 ISPKGHGT

-155 KRQHALLRVRS
+155 NSQVAALRVRS
-166 KVVHICRSY
+166 KVIHICRSY

-204 YFGETAFLTQS
+204 YFGENAYLTQS

-222 ACVAHGRVYCFGPTF
+222 ACMAHGRVYCFGPTF

-290 VLERDTTALERVVK
+290 VLNRDTTTLERVVT
-304 PFPRIHYGE
+304 PFPRILYDE
-313 AVEILKQAGEDFEW
+313 AVEILREAGQEFEW
-327 GSDFG
+327 GADFG

-347 LVHRFPTAIKAFYME
+347 LVHRFPMAIKAFYME

-384 IVGGSQRIDDYDLLL
+384 IIGGSQRIHDHDLLL
-399 SRIREHGLDEEH
+399 SRIRENGLNEKH
-411 YQWYLDL
+411 YQWYLDV

-443 PHLRETIPF
+443 PHLRETIPY